1 MKVSPK
7 TFQLMLWAYPRDF
20 RREYG
25 FHMTQ
30 VFRDCH
36 RSEIRSKGSL
46 GLARLWLHTVFD
58 VARSAP
64 RERWDNFRK
73 DNSIMSKPGKDI
85 AALLICLAI
94 VVGAF
99 FLLSYGKKNEVSV
112 ILTFG
117 RVLDALVTTGIV
129 ANIIIFLMMLTSRF
143 NPLRIALW
151 TLLLVH
157 GVLLLAA
164 VIIGSRVD
172 PTFKIGG
179 VLIAYVV
186 SFMFWFALHW
196 IWSTAKKQV
205 AVSSEP

>member
-1 MKVSPK
+1 MKVSQK

-25 FHMTQ
+25 FLMTQ
-30 VFRDCH
+30 VFRDC
-36 RSEIRSKGSL
+36 RRAEIRSRGSL
-46 GLARLWLHTVFD
+46 GLVRLWLHTFFD

-64 RERWDNFRK
+64 RERWDHFRK
-73 DNSIMSKPGKDI
+73 DNSIMSKLGKGI
-85 AALLICLAI
+85 AALLVCLAI
-94 VVGAF
+94 VIGSF
-99 FLLSYGKKNEVSV
+99 FLLSYGRKNEVSM

-129 ANIIIFLMMLTSRF
+129 ANVIIFLLMMTSRF

-164 VIIGSRVD
+164 VIIGGRVD

-179 VLIAYVV
+179 VLIGYVV
-186 SFMFWFALHW
+186 SFLFWFAVHW
-196 IWSTAKKQV
+196 IWSTGNKQV
-205 AVSSEP
+205 SVSSEP